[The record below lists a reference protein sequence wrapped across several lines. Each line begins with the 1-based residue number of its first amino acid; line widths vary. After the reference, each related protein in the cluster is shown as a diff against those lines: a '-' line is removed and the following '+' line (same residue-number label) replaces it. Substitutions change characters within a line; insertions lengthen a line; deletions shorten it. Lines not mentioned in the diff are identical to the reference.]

1 MALDVVR
8 RPIWTRGPGPLRAW
22 ATIAMCPWALAHGG
36 EWSPPVHEP
45 SAAPV
50 AVHSVVEPPPQEAPQ
65 VIDIRTIGHNSGSM
79 DAPIRVVEFSDFG
92 CDQCQRFH
100 EETYP
105 TLREE
110 FIDSGRVR
118 WKYVPFVV
126 GTFPHGEEAG
136 LAGECA
142 GEQGRFSEM
151 RDRLFENQAEWKGS
165 DDAMPHLVRY
175 GSELGLDI
183 DAFQDCIEAELPQT
197 RLSTALRAARALG
210 VRGTPTFFIN
220 GRQVQGALPIQFFR
234 DLFEAELR
242 RPDRSELATGS

>member
-1 MALDVVR
+1 
-8 RPIWTRGPGPLRAW
+8 
-22 ATIAMCPWALAHGG
+22 MCPWTVAHAGEARPLAD
-36 EWSPPVHEP
+36 EP

-50 AVHSVVEPPPQEAPQ
+50 AVHLMVEPSPLEAGQ
-65 VIDIRTIGHNSGSM
+65 VIDIRTLGYNSGSA

-92 CDQCQRFH
+92 CENCRRFH

-126 GTFPHGEEAG
+126 GTFRHGEEAG

-142 GEQGRFSEM
+142 GEQGRFTEM
-151 RDRLFENQAEWKGS
+151 RDRLFEHQAEWKGS

-183 DAFQDCIEAELPQT
+183 DMFEDCIEAERPQP
-197 RLSTALRAARALG
+197 RLAAALQAARALG

-234 DLFEAELR
+234 DLFENELR